1 MRSLVRLLG
10 AGLLAGSSII
20 ANAQSGYE
28 VLETPLRTANAD
40 KVEVVEFFWYG
51 CAHCFRFEPHIKA
64 WKKNLP
70 DNVEFVNA
78 APPLN
83 PAWKVHSQAFYA
95 AEVMGISD
103 QLHEPMFNAI
113 HIDKKPMR
121 KPKDIVKL
129 VESLGLDG
137 KKFHKAM
144 KSFNVDAKLRQS
156 KKLAINAGINSV
168 PTMLVN
174 GKYRTSESIAGSYEN
189 LIKVL
194 NDLVEQE
201 SVE

>member
-10 AGLLAGSSII
+10 AGLLVGSSMI

-28 VLETPLRTANAD
+28 VLETPLRTAKAD

-51 CAHCFRFEPHIKA
+51 CAHCFRFEPYIKA

-70 DNVEFVNA
+70 DNVEFVHA

-95 AEVMGISD
+95 AKVMGIAD

-137 KKFHKAM
+137 KKFQKAM

-156 KKLAINAGINSV
+156 MKLAINAGINSV

-194 NDLVEQE
+194 SDLVEQE
-201 SVE
+201 SAQ

>member
-1 MRSLVRLLG
+1 
-10 AGLLAGSSII
+10 
-20 ANAQSGYE
+20 
-28 VLETPLRTANAD
+28 
-40 KVEVVEFFWYG
+40 
-51 CAHCFRFEPHIKA
+51 
-64 WKKNLP
+64 
-70 DNVEFVNA
+70 
-78 APPLN
+78 
-83 PAWKVHSQAFYA
+83 
-95 AEVMGISD
+95 MGIAD

-137 KKFHKAM
+137 KKFQKAM

-156 KKLAINAGINSV
+156 MKLAINAGINSV
-168 PTMLVN
+168 PTMLIN

-194 NDLVEQE
+194 SDLVEQE
-201 SVE
+201 SAQ